1 MAKKFISL
9 TLLQSYDVKIKKY
22 VGDLMTAANGN
33 ISAVSALV
41 NTLIGD
47 DSNKS
52 ARTIAAEEIAKQLIP
67 ENAKEALNTLQE
79 IAAWIQQH
87 PDDVTEINRRIT
99 ALEGYVG
106 KPADGENAATGLFKA
121 VADAQAAAIASSNS
135 YTDGKVKDEETRAK
149 GVEESFDGRIQALE
163 NKFEGEGSV
172 EQKIATAKSE
182 AIAAAAQDATTKV
195 NGLKDTAISAT
206 NGTDVKID
214 LGGTV
219 GAPTVNVTLEFAEES
234 DITAMFTP
242 VTSK

>member
-33 ISAVSALV
+33 ASTVSTLV

-67 ENAKEALNTLQE
+67 ENANEALDTLQE
-79 IAAWIQQH
+79 IAAWIQEH
-87 PDDVTEINRRIT
+87 PEDVAEISRRIT
-99 ALEGYVG
+99 ALENYVG
-106 KPADGENAATGLFKA
+106 KPADGENVATGLFKA
-121 VADAQAAAIASSNS
+121 VTDAQAAAISSSNS
-135 YTDGKVKDEETRAK
+135 YTDSKISNEETRAK
-149 GVEESFDGRIQALE
+149 GVEEDLDSRIEALE
-163 NKFEGEGSV
+163 NKFEGEDSV
-172 EQKIATAKSE
+172 ESQIATAKSE
-182 AIAAAAQDATTKV
+182 AIAAAAENATTKV

-206 NGTDVKID
+206 SGTDVKVD

-234 DITAMFTP
+234 DIAAMFTS
-242 VTSK
+242 VTE

>member
-33 ISAVSALV
+33 ASTVSTLV

-67 ENAKEALNTLQE
+67 ENANEALNTLQE
-79 IAAWIQQH
+79 IAAWIQEH
-87 PDDVTEINRRIT
+87 PEDVAEISRRIT
-99 ALEGYVG
+99 ALENYVG
-106 KPADGENAATGLFKA
+106 KPADGENVATGLFKA
-121 VADAQAAAIASSNS
+121 VTDAQAAAISSSNS
-135 YTDGKVKDEETRAK
+135 YTDSKISNEETRAK
-149 GVEESFDGRIQALE
+149 GVEEDLDSRIEALE
-163 NKFEGEGSV
+163 NKFEGEDSV
-172 EQKIATAKSE
+172 ESQIATAKSE
-182 AIAAAAQDATTKV
+182 AIAAAAENATTKV

-234 DITAMFTP
+234 DIAAMFTS
-242 VTSK
+242 VTE